1 MTTIVNYRAKEERD
15 DFEVIQSKITANALF
30 NFMREYSYLEKAIL
44 NMAICPRYYPEDIS
58 YLNLKYNSKD
68 LTEWYIPM
76 TCFCDIPL
84 HQISYH
90 AEGNSILLNDK
101 GYGKFS
107 IAFHKELVMAIS
119 KFNSVFSRTN
129 NKEIKAPTALRKKLN
144 LEAPKGYSYELMEGT
159 EDMYVLRSRKNRK
172 ENSFQVRIKFP
183 LEFEGMKIQNINEL
197 VEAMYR
203 TQKIFI
209 LDESLQ
215 KNPPTIIRL
224 GSSGVTKQMIG
235 SAEKFP
241 ALEPLEVE
249 SGEER
254 FFSVTFEFPHKISND
269 DVYFTKILFE
279 SFINNRLVAI
289 KNKNQI
295 AFTFDKEKFY
305 ASSHPEL
312 EDGVEIGV
320 VNTREIISLE
330 LFGAELQFL
339 EYTIYPRMAF
349 KQKIDENREEIKMI
363 FDLPEESDYYVLYS
377 LDSINDFDMTINSQE
392 LFELTDNAVSIQD
405 IDFSKSAS
413 R

>member
-1 MTTIVNYRAKEERD
+1 
-15 DFEVIQSKITANALF
+15 
-30 NFMREYSYLEKAIL
+30 
-44 NMAICPRYYPEDIS
+44 
-58 YLNLKYNSKD
+58 
-68 LTEWYIPM
+68 
-76 TCFCDIPL
+76 
-84 HQISYH
+84 
-90 AEGNSILLNDK
+90 
-101 GYGKFS
+101 
-107 IAFHKELVMAIS
+107 MAIS

-159 EDMYVLRSRKNRK
+159 GDVYVLRSRKNRK

-203 TQKIFI
+203 TQKIFL

-215 KNPPTIIRL
+215 ENPPTIIRL

-249 SGEER
+249 SGEERLLLPVERVPYPSLTKIKIVSRRDQLIDLEIILDEESNNIKMTVKLNYKHLITLDDYFKNLGIIRSFFTTGIKIFNKTLVPDNNQIEAFQQNHIFFEALREIQR

-330 LFGAELQFL
+330 LFGVELQFL

-363 FDLPEESDYYVLYS
+363 FDLPEESEYYVLFS
-377 LDSINDFDMTINSQE
+377 LDSINDFDMTIKGQE
-392 LFELTDNAVSIQD
+392 LLELTDNAVSIQD

>member
-1 MTTIVNYRAKEERD
+1 
-15 DFEVIQSKITANALF
+15 
-30 NFMREYSYLEKAIL
+30 
-44 NMAICPRYYPEDIS
+44 
-58 YLNLKYNSKD
+58 
-68 LTEWYIPM
+68 
-76 TCFCDIPL
+76 
-84 HQISYH
+84 
-90 AEGNSILLNDK
+90 
-101 GYGKFS
+101 
-107 IAFHKELVMAIS
+107 MAIS

-215 KNPPTIIRL
+215 ENPPTIIRL

-254 FFSVTFEFPHKISND
+254 LLLPVERVPYPSL
-269 DVYFTKILFE
+269 TKIKIVSSRDQLIDLEIILDEE
-279 SFINNRLVAI
+279 SNNIKMTVKLNYKHLITLDDYFKNLGIIRSFFTTGIKIFNKTLVPD
-289 KNKNQI
+289 NNQI
-295 AFTFDKEKFY
+295 EAF
-305 ASSHPEL
+305 
-312 EDGVEIGV
+312 
-320 VNTREIISLE
+320 
-330 LFGAELQFL
+330 Q
-339 EYTIYPRMAF
+339 
-349 KQKIDENREEIKMI
+349 
-363 FDLPEESDYYVLYS
+363 
-377 LDSINDFDMTINSQE
+377 
-392 LFELTDNAVSIQD
+392 
-405 IDFSKSAS
+405 
-413 R
+413 

>member
-1 MTTIVNYRAKEERD
+1 MT
-15 DFEVIQSKITANALF
+15 
-30 NFMREYSYLEKAIL
+30 
-44 NMAICPRYYPEDIS
+44 
-58 YLNLKYNSKD
+58 
-68 LTEWYIPM
+68 
-76 TCFCDIPL
+76 
-84 HQISYH
+84 
-90 AEGNSILLNDK
+90 
-101 GYGKFS
+101 
-107 IAFHKELVMAIS
+107 IS
-119 KFNSVFSRTN
+119 KFDSVFSKNN
-129 NKEIKAPTALRKKLN
+129 NKEVKAPTALRKKLN
-144 LEAPKGYSYELMEGT
+144 LSAPRGYSYELMEGT
-159 EDMYVLRSRKNRK
+159 KDMYVLRSKKSRQ

-183 LEFEGMKIQNINEL
+183 LEFEGMTIHSIDEL

-203 TQKIFI
+203 TQKVFK

-215 KNPPTIIRL
+215 ENPSTIIHL
-224 GSSGVTKQMIG
+224 GSTGITKQMIG

-241 ALEPLEVE
+241 TLEPLEIEMEEEKFLLPVE
-249 SGEER
+249 RVPYPSLTKIKIVSRRDQLIDLEIILDER
-254 FFSVTFEFPHKISND
+254 SNNIKMIVKLNYEHLITLDDYFKNLGIIRPFFTTGIKIFNKILVPDDNQIEVFKHNHIFFEALREIEKIFSVTFDFPHKINND

-295 AFTFDKEKFY
+295 AFTFDKEKFD
-305 ASSHPEL
+305 ASGHPEL